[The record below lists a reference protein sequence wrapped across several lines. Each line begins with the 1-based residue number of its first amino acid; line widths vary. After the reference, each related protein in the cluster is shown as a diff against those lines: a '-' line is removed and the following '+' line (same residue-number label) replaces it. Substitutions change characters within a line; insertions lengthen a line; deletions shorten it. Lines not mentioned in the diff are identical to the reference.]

1 MSPQSND
8 LPAVRDKTLVRL
20 FTVFAIIGLSG
31 FGGVLPI
38 ARHELVVRQRWLT
51 EIEFTEILSI
61 CQFLPGPN
69 VVNLTVTFGT
79 REKGIPGAIV
89 ATAGLLAIPV
99 GIAMGLAILY
109 SEFSDVPQVRD
120 AFRGI
125 AAAAAGLLAA
135 MAFKMTWAMGRAPR
149 PLIFVAI
156 VFAAI
161 AVLRL
166 PLIYVILVM
175 GPMSVAFAWWANHG
189 RS

>member
-1 MSPQSND
+1 MSTQSND
-8 LPAVRDKTLVRL
+8 LTNPRDITLVRL

-38 ARHELVVRQRWLT
+38 ARHELVVRHRWLS
-51 EIEFTEILSI
+51 ELEFTEILSI

-69 VVNLTVTFGT
+69 VVNLTVTYGT
-79 REKGIPGAIV
+79 RVRGIPGAIV
-89 ATAGLLAIPV
+89 ATAGLLALPV

-135 MAFKMTWAMGRAPR
+135 MAFKMAWAMGRAPR
-149 PLIFVAI
+149 PLILVAI
-156 VFAAI
+156 VIVAI
-161 AVLRL
+161 AVFRL

-175 GPMSVAFAWWANHG
+175 GPISVALAWWANNE